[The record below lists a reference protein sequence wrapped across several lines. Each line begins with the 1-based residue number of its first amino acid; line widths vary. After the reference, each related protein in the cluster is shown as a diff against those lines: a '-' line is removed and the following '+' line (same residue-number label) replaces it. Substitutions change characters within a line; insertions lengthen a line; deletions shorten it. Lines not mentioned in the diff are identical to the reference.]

1 MKKQFMITIAVV
13 VLSVAGCKDKPKETP
28 SAAIPQSGVSSRQ
41 MPAATPGQNNSN
53 AAIRPPAQPAAGHK
67 GKVVSTMN
75 ADGNTYM
82 EVEEDGRKI
91 WAAAKETRITVG
103 DEVEFP
109 NSPTTQNFTS
119 KTLNRTFDKIFFVSR
134 LRVNGK

>member
-1 MKKQFMITIAVV
+1 MKKQFMITVAVV

-28 SAAIPQSGVSSRQ
+28 HTAIPQSGVSSRQ
-41 MPAATPGQNNSN
+41 IPAATPGQNNPH
-53 AAIRPPAQPAAGHK
+53 AVRPPAQPAAGHK

-82 EVEEDGRKI
+82 EVEENGRKI
-91 WAAAKETRITVG
+91 WAAVKETKITVG